1 MPNLTIMVDQV
12 AGLRESMTFGGLD
25 PAAAAVL
32 AELAGADCIGVHLRE
47 DRLLTQEKDVRLL
60 RELVGGRLIL
70 HMAATSE
77 LVGIA
82 LDIKPQRAVLVP
94 DVDAETRPEDGLD
107 LVVQSRNIFETV
119 DTLQSNGISVG
130 VCIAAEPEQV
140 KLAHQ
145 LHTNW
150 VQLHAGRLRSATSPT
165 SQTQELANITDTV
178 KLASKLRLRVAIGH
192 GLDHRLIRLFTG
204 LSEIDEFSFGQ
215 SMIARAVLKGMGDA
229 VTEIIGLMRTL

>member
-1 MPNLTIMVDQV
+1 MPNLTVMVDHV
-12 AGLRESMTFGGLD
+12 AGLRESMTNRGPD

-47 DRLLTQEKDVRLL
+47 DRLGIEENDVRLL
-60 RELVGGRLIL
+60 RQLVGGRLIL

-82 LDIKPQRAVLVP
+82 LDIKPQRIVLVP
-94 DVDAETRPEDGLD
+94 DIDAETRPEDGLD
-107 LVVQSRNIFETV
+107 LVVQNRNIFETV

-130 VCIAAEPEQV
+130 VCIAAEPEQA

-145 LHTNW
+145 LHSTW
-150 VQLHAGRLRSATSPT
+150 VQVHAGRLRAAASPA

-192 GLDHRLIRLFTG
+192 GLDHRLIRLFEG

-215 SMIARAVLKGMGDA
+215 NLISRAVLKGMNDA
-229 VTEIIGLMRTL
+229 VTEITGLMRTL